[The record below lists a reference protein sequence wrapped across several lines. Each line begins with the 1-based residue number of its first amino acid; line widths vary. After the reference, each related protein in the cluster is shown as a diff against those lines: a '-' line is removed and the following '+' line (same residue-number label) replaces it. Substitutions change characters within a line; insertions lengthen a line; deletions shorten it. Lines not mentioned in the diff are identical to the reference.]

1 MAVSWN
7 FRALQKHLF
16 VWSITNRTCSNLGI
30 LKCTKCT
37 MCRMPLNLPNWFI
50 VAVLLGM
57 CAWLARSTAHHSTAQ
72 KMNAVTR
79 KTKVSGLIKSKL
91 IADAKCYNML
101 RNQCRNWSTFL
112 HGNEKL
118 QARKMK
124 SATIEQH
131 SNSNNNTVEQKKR
144 RKRTWNQ
151 RQKMHKFRTL
161 KSGSKFDCRALFV
174 TIHNGTS
181 QKSERKCQPERRI
194 AIAYFMSC
202 KMWWNWDVHRACSTF
217 ALEQF

>member
-1 MAVSWN
+1 
-7 FRALQKHLF
+7 
-16 VWSITNRTCSNLGI
+16 
-30 LKCTKCT
+30 
-37 MCRMPLNLPNWFI
+37 
-50 VAVLLGM
+50 
-57 CAWLARSTAHHSTAQ
+57 
-72 KMNAVTR
+72 MNTVTR

-124 SATIEQH
+124 STTIEQQQQQRR
-131 SNSNNNTVEQKKR
+131 TEKR
-144 RKRTWNQ
+144 RKRTWNK

-181 QKSERKCQPERRI
+181 QKSERKCQLERRI

-202 KMWWNWDVHRACSTF
+202 KMWWNWDVHRASCMLYICIGAILIEKCT
-217 ALEQF
+217 A